1 MPTKHDPVRLL
12 VFALREGDTRLTEL
26 LVDAFR
32 SDRNLAERAS
42 HAISK
47 LERFGFSS
55 TRGRQAVAA
64 AVIRRVGPARGH
76 S

>member
-1 MPTKHDPVRLL
+1 MRTTHDPIRLL

-32 SDRNLAERAS
+32 SDRGLAERAS
-42 HAISK
+42 RAISK
-47 LERFGFSS
+47 LGRLGLSS

-64 AVIRRVGPARGH
+64 AVIRHVGPARGQP
-76 S
+76 